1 MHSVEWV
8 AGDTG
13 SKLVATC
20 KDNETQALIDLT
32 GATVRAKYRI
42 DGGALQTK
50 VMTVLSPAT
59 NGKAEYLF
67 LAGELTAGVMRVEI
81 EITDGSGKVITS
93 IEAFLLKIRGKV

>member
-1 MHSVEWV
+1 MHTVEYV

-20 KDNETQALIDLT
+20 RDSETKALIALT
-32 GATVRAKYRI
+32 GATVRVKYRV

-50 VMTVLSPAT
+50 AMTILVPAT

-67 LAGELTAGVMRVEI
+67 LGGELVAGVMRGEI
-81 EITDGSGKVITS
+81 EITDGAGKVITS
-93 IEAFLLKIRGKV
+93 LEPFLIKIRAKL